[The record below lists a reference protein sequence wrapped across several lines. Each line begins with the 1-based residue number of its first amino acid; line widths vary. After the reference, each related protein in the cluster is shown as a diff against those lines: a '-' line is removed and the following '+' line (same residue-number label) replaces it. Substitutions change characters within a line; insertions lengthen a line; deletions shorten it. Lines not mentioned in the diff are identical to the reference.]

1 MAPLPGEGVPQWA
14 PFCWGLAGTIAMCV
28 VSPASLTHRCH
39 GVCTGVW
46 TCTYGHRGLELL
58 MP

>member
-28 VSPASLTHRCH
+28 VSPASLTDA
-39 GVCTGVW
+39 TGSAPESGPVLTGIEAW
-46 TCTYGHRGLELL
+46 GC
-58 MP
+58 